1 MSYLDVNL
9 LTVFWF
15 LFEWKREKK
24 SFHKI
29 YLCDKQNKVL
39 EQQIA
44 DSQSTL
50 CVTSATPSHETYNFN
65 NLLILF
71 PTKQEIQ
78 KEKLHTNCWILLYF
92 SLFYSPPP
100 SSAWIQANIHFD
112 HGPSIVIY
120 YIKFKLRFPARF
132 LIYLLFTVYLY
143 NKAIFICTYIGREPS
158 YTFTLIFNRKII
170 WR

>member
-1 MSYLDVNL
+1 MNL

-15 LFEWKREKK
+15 LFEWKTEKK

-29 YLCDKQNKVL
+29 YICDKQNKVL

-71 PTKQEIQ
+71 PTKNKKSKKKNSTQTVE
-78 KEKLHTNCWILLYF
+78 Y
-92 SLFYSPPP
+92 
-100 SSAWIQANIHFD
+100 
-112 HGPSIVIY
+112 Y
-120 YIKFKLRFPARF
+120 YIFLSFIHHPLHPLEYKLTFILTMAR
-132 LIYLLFTVYLY
+132 
-143 NKAIFICTYIGREPS
+143 AS
-158 YTFTLIFNRKII
+158 
-170 WR
+170 